1 MQTLLPYLN
10 RALRNYFNQQ
20 PAYVLRE
27 DGSRGEAMAK
37 KLAKGIEVKPCEI
50 VIPFTDYHEGA
61 FAPLF
66 FVQRKTFPL
75 ILCVRQKH
83 PFSRSIEIN
92 DCTIL
97 CFKDPPP
104 RRLAP
109 SPPRWRH
116 VKNCR
121 AVYQRNLWTGY
132 RNAQSGSAR
141 DHRRGCRGVSPA
153 YS

>member
-37 KLAKGIEVKPCEI
+37 KLAKGIEVKRAKLSFHLLI
-50 VIPFTDYHEGA
+50 NHEGA

-66 FVQRKTFPL
+66 RAKENVSAYPL
-75 ILCVRQKH
+75 CPAKH

-92 DCTIL
+92 DCTI
-97 CFKDPPP
+97 P
-104 RRLAP
+104 
-109 SPPRWRH
+109 
-116 VKNCR
+116 
-121 AVYQRNLWTGY
+121 Y
-132 RNAQSGSAR
+132 
-141 DHRRGCRGVSPA
+141 
-153 YS
+153 

>member
-61 FAPLF
+61 FAPFIFRAKENVSAYPLCPA
-66 FVQRKTFPL
+66 KTSLQPE
-75 ILCVRQKH
+75 H
-83 PFSRSIEIN
+83 
-92 DCTIL
+92 
-97 CFKDPPP
+97 
-104 RRLAP
+104 
-109 SPPRWRH
+109 
-116 VKNCR
+116 
-121 AVYQRNLWTGY
+121 
-132 RNAQSGSAR
+132 R
-141 DHRRGCRGVSPA
+141 D
-153 YS
+153 

>member
-61 FAPLF
+61 FAPFYFSCKGKRFRLS
-66 FVQRKTFPL
+66 FVSGKTSLQPE
-75 ILCVRQKH
+75 H
-83 PFSRSIEIN
+83 
-92 DCTIL
+92 
-97 CFKDPPP
+97 
-104 RRLAP
+104 
-109 SPPRWRH
+109 
-116 VKNCR
+116 
-121 AVYQRNLWTGY
+121 
-132 RNAQSGSAR
+132 R
-141 DHRRGCRGVSPA
+141 D
-153 YS
+153 